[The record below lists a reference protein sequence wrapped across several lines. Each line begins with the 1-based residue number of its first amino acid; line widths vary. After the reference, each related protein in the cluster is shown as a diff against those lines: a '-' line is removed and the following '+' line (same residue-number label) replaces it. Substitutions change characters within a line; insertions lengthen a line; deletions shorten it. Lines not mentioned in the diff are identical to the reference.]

1 MDWKAKARE
10 LRDQGL
16 SGRTIAGMVGKHH
29 SRVNR
34 YFKKLDSETSNSVSD
49 VIGKSKPRILIYD
62 IETAPLLGY
71 CWSLWQNNVSLNQI
85 HSDWHVLSWAAK
97 WLGEDTVYY
106 QDQRNAEVI
115 EDDYEILQGIWEML
129 DQADFVITQNGKKFD
144 QKKLNARFV
153 IHGMKPPSTYRH
165 IDVLQITKAQFG
177 FSSHKLQYMT
187 DTLCKKYKKSTHAKF
202 AGFDLWKACMEGNL
216 EAFCE
221 MEHYNTLDILSLEEL
236 FLIVAPWDARL
247 PVFDVY
253 RDDVVENEEWVMDGY
268 VYSNLGKY
276 ERYRNT
282 KTGQQRRGQENL
294 LSKEKRKSL
303 MRNIV

>member
-1 MDWKAKARE
+1 
-10 LRDQGL
+10 
-16 SGRTIAGMVGKHH
+16 
-29 SRVNR
+29 
-34 YFKKLDSETSNSVSD
+34 
-49 VIGKSKPRILIYD
+49 
-62 IETAPLLGY
+62 
-71 CWSLWQNNVSLNQI
+71 
-85 HSDWHVLSWAAK
+85 
-97 WLGEDTVYY
+97 
-106 QDQRNAEVI
+106 
-115 EDDYEILQGIWEML
+115 
-129 DQADFVITQNGKKFD
+129 
-144 QKKLNARFV
+144 
-153 IHGMKPPSTYRH
+153 MKPPSAYRH

-187 DTLCKKYKKSTHAKF
+187 DTLCKKYKKSTHGKF
-202 AGFDLWKACMEGNL
+202 AGFELWKACMEGNL
-216 EAFCE
+216 EAFYE

-253 RDDVVENEEWVMDGY
+253 QDDVVENEEWVMDGY